1 MTTRNG
7 VTSSRE
13 LVLEALRE
21 GERFVLTTHEH
32 PDGDALGSLAA
43 MQQRARARSARTP
56 SRSCRR
62 DEFPLPYEYRFLEL
76 PQLVTS
82 VPDDVGERTV
92 VFLDCGNIDRNPAAA
107 LKHGGADP
115 QHRPPPR
122 QHALRHRRPR
132 RAGRVVHGRGRSGT

>member
-43 MQQRARARSARTP
+43 MQGVMCALGKDAFSFLRRTS
-56 SRSCRR
+56 SRCRTSTASSSCR
-62 DEFPLPYEYRFLEL
+62 
-76 PQLVTS
+76 S
-82 VPDDVGERTV
+82 
-92 VFLDCGNIDRNPAAA
+92 
-107 LKHGGADP
+107 
-115 QHRPPPR
+115 
-122 QHALRHRRPR
+122 
-132 RAGRVVHGRGRSGT
+132 S